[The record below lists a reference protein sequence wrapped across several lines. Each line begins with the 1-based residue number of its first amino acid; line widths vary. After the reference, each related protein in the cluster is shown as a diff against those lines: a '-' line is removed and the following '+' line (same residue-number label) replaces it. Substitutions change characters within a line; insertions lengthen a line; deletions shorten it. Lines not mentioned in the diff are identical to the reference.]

1 MTRKQIEASR
11 EARLWFVQVVMPIA
25 GVVAL
30 CMGNPEIKA
39 KALGYANKTIDKVKT
54 FFNKEK

>member
-1 MTRKQIEASR
+1 MTRRQIDASR
-11 EARLWFVQVVMPIA
+11 EARLWFVQVIVPIA

-30 CMGNPEIKA
+30 CMGNPEIKE
-39 KALGYANKTIDKVKT
+39 KAQDVANKTIDKVKT

>member
-30 CMGNPEIKA
+30 CMGNPEIKE
-39 KALGYANKTIDKVKT
+39 KAQDVANKTINKVKT
-54 FFNKEK
+54 FFKKDK